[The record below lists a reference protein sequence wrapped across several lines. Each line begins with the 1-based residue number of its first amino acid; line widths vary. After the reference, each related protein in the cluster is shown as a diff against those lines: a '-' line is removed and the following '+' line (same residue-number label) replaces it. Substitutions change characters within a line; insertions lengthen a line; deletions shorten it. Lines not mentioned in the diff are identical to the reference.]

1 MTAPRII
8 SLVFVLFLTTF
19 VKLTAQDTLSA
30 GDKVRVTT
38 EEERVV
44 GYLTA
49 IEGDQLTLDTSL
61 VFPLASVTR
70 LEVHRGQKTSASTV
84 ALYTAIGAGSG
95 AVVTAGL
102 VLTGCL
108 LARLVELGC
117 GGPDEE
123 LVEGV
128 TPLGFIGIGAGVGAL
143 VGALIGATRKT
154 DRWETVPLDRI
165 RVSLTPRGGGL
176 EVSAEFV
183 F

>member
-1 MTAPRII
+1 MRAAA
-8 SLVFVLFLTTF
+8 FVIAALFLPAAVAAQEPPIKVGEGVRFWTTQSRIATYGT
-19 VKLTAQDTLSA
+19 LTRWEADSFAIA
-30 GDKVRVTT
+30 GNW
-38 EEERVV
+38 
-44 GYLTA
+44 
-49 IEGDQLTLDTSL
+49 IPITS
-61 VFPLASVTR
+61 VSM

-176 EVSAEFV
+176 EVSAKFV